1 MEHNLFTQSNSV
13 SSNRIIYTPST
24 FARSSL
30 IHLQETGT
38 LQATYPHKSERSGLT
53 SCLFFTVLSG
63 DGLLTY
69 DGVEYELRTGDCVFI
84 DCRKAYSHS
93 TPLHSTALP
102 STLSST
108 SLSAE
113 ELSCDGM
120 VGRNSSMVEK
130 RLWSLQWCHFYGPNM
145 KAIYRKYEERGGQPV
160 FRSSYLQQY
169 KSILDELYN
178 IAESADYVRDMRIHE
193 KLSGLLVLLMEDAW
207 TEPLLNLSSTN
218 ACSRI
223 DDVRDGVSDG
233 NLKCNQRGSEKS
245 DKFTTRYGE
254 VGEVREV
261 GETGVAGGASV
272 DIQSIKDYLDEN
284 FKSRITLDD
293 LAHRFYIN
301 KSYMQ
306 NLFKDRYGCT
316 INNYQNNLRITWVKQ
331 QLRFTDKKLE
341 ELSLEL
347 QIEPTYL
354 SRLFKKIEGVSPSE
368 YRKKWR

>member
-145 KAIYRKYEERGGQPV
+145 NAIYQKYQERGGKPV
-160 FRSSYLQQY
+160 FHPDHISNYRN
-169 KSILDELYN
+169 ILTELYQ
-178 IAESADYVRDMRIHE
+178 IANSDDYVRDMRIHE
-193 KLSGLLVLLMEDAW
+193 KLSSLLILLMEDAW
-207 TEPLLNLSSTN
+207 DADKRAETSSDT
-218 ACSRI
+218 I
-223 DDVRDGVSDG
+223 
-233 NLKCNQRGSEKS
+233 
-245 DKFTTRYGE
+245 
-254 VGEVREV
+254 
-261 GETGVAGGASV
+261 
-272 DIQSIKDYLDEN
+272 DIQKVKEYLDAN
-284 FKSRITLDD
+284 FKEKITLDD
-293 LAHRFYIN
+293 LASRFYIS
-301 KSYMQ
+301 KYYLLE
-306 NLFKDRYGCT
+306 LFKERYGVT
-316 INNYQNNLRITWVKQ
+316 VNAYLNQLRVTYIKK
-331 QLRFTDKKLE
+331 QLRFTDETVERIAE
-341 ELSLEL
+341 ELH
-347 QIEPTYL
+347 IEPTYL
-354 SRLFKKIEGVSPSE
+354 SRLFKKMEGTSPSKF
-368 YRKKWR
+368 RKTWRGSGTARQREERNSETEEEKQKKLHNI